1 MLTESDIR
9 MARLKAAI
17 NQYRDGNL
25 PAMFGIEI
33 ALADLITISALA
45 KAAGDTFTHGL
56 TQRLL
61 ASMTIRKNL

>member
-9 MARLKAAI
+9 MAKLKAAI
-17 NQYRDGNL
+17 NQCRDGNL
-25 PAMFGIEI
+25 SAMFGIEI

-45 KAAGDTFTHGL
+45 KAAGDNFTYGL
-56 TQRLL
+56 TQQLL